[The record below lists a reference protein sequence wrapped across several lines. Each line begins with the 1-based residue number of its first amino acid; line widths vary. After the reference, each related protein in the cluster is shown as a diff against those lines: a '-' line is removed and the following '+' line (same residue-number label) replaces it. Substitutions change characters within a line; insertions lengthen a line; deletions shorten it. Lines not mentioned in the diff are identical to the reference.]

1 MLWPSEPRI
10 SNPDLDQGSQRTN
23 AKGIHMKIK
32 EIEQAMTNNIVW
44 CVNKYITRHKTSCA
58 KVSCGFK
65 DCKQRLAT
73 ARELYR
79 CRVFEITT
87 PNKVRVLP

>member
-1 MLWPSEPRI
+1 V
-10 SNPDLDQGSQRTN
+10 QRTRVTRGF
-23 AKGIHMKIK
+23 AMKIK

-44 CVNKYITRHKTSCA
+44 CVNKYITEHKTSCA

-65 DCKQRLAT
+65 DFGQRLAT
-73 ARELYR
+73 GRELYQ

>member
-32 EIEQAMTNNIVW
+32 EQAMTNNIVW

>member
-1 MLWPSEPRI
+1 
-10 SNPDLDQGSQRTN
+10 
-23 AKGIHMKIK
+23 MKIK

-44 CVNKYITRHKTSCA
+44 CVNEYITQHKTSCA
-58 KVSCGFK
+58 TVSCGFK
-65 DCKQRLAT
+65 DFKQRRAT
-73 ARELYR
+73 AGELYQ